1 MTLQSTNQ
9 SEVAILLSQID
20 AEAYSAFTALYG
32 LSSGSTRHAVIS
44 ARMEHIQSV
53 SQHLIDTIG
62 QEAALPLIV
71 AAMDRLNS

>member
-1 MTLQSTNQ
+1 MTLQPTSH

-20 AEAYSAFTALYG
+20 AEYDAAHQALYG
-32 LSSGSTRHAVIS
+32 LTSGSARHDFIS
-44 ARMEHIQSV
+44 ARMEHIHSV

-62 QEAALPLIV
+62 KEAALPLIV

>member
-1 MTLQSTNQ
+1 MTLQPTHQ

-20 AEAYSAFTALYG
+20 AEYDSAWTALYG
-32 LSSGSTRHAVIS
+32 LSSGSARHDFIS

-53 SQHLIDTIG
+53 SQHLIDRIG

>member
-1 MTLQSTNQ
+1 MTLQPTNQ

-20 AEAYSAFTALYG
+20 AEFDAAQKALYG
-32 LSSGSTRHAVIS
+32 LASGSTRHDFIS
-44 ARMEHIQSV
+44 ARMGHIQSV

-71 AAMDRLNS
+71 AAMDRLTS